1 MALNSKTICSRNYQ
15 YVYIQL
21 LFNFET
27 DMKKGEMTTAFLQ
40 NEEMPNQFEVV
51 DQVNFGYQTRKQ
63 LSAIDCASLLIGRLH
78 AYLLTQ
84 S

>member
-15 YVYIQL
+15 YAYIQL

-51 DQVNFGYQTRKQ
+51 DQVNFGFQTRKQ
-63 LSAIDCASLLIGRLH
+63 LSANDCASLLIG
-78 AYLLTQ
+78 
-84 S
+84 